1 MMRAMMGK
9 TGAWTVNITHEYD
22 MYSGTIYIALNGVDI
37 GSLSGSQE
45 GSVLSLTYQK
55 GDIIKFYSTTW
66 RICASIYIDGVCIG
80 STNEGYN
87 NTFEFVATKK
97 HTIHLYINNND

>member
-45 GSVLSLTYQK
+45 GSVLSL
-55 GDIIKFYSTTW
+55 
-66 RICASIYIDGVCIG
+66 
-80 STNEGYN
+80 
-87 NTFEFVATKK
+87 
-97 HTIHLYINNND
+97 IHI